1 MVGRGVA
8 LVLLSECLK
17 PKHILIAHGAVVGIT
32 YILVPLVFHFR
43 TAVAAIAMGASSAI
57 NLDVLH
63 CILFVAGWLALPL
76 PFTSNTSRPYR

>member
-17 PKHILIAHGAVVGIT
+17 PKHILIAHRAVVGIT

-43 TAVAAIAMGASSAI
+43 TAVAAIAMGALFAI

-63 CILFVAGWLALPL
+63 I
-76 PFTSNTSRPYR
+76 PFLCGRVVGPAVTFHFKYFSPI